1 MVYVLFIVIAL
12 VSFAV
17 QRTLQ
22 SKFERFIRLLI
33 VSVIVSLNKVLLRIL
48 SKRKIGDYGS
58 LSKNM
63 QFPHDLFFVPYLY
76 RKNVIPFRS
85 FDFWTEDIMYREY
98 IFRKQAP

>member
-1 MVYVLFIVIAL
+1 M
-12 VSFAV
+12 
-17 QRTLQ
+17 
-22 SKFERFIRLLI
+22 
-33 VSVIVSLNKVLLRIL
+33 
-48 SKRKIGDYGS
+48 KIGDYVS

>member
-1 MVYVLFIVIAL
+1 MELIEP
-12 VSFAV
+12 
-17 QRTLQ
+17 TLI
-22 SKFERFIRLLI
+22 SFIRD
-33 VSVIVSLNKVLLRIL
+33 SFEKE
-48 SKRKIGDYGS
+48 IGDYGS

-63 QFPHDLFFVPYLY
+63 QFPHDFFFVPYLY

>member
-1 MVYVLFIVIAL
+1 MNFHLTSNSQQAEN
-12 VSFAV
+12 
-17 QRTLQ
+17 
-22 SKFERFIRLLI
+22 KKRFIRLLI